1 MDRKLLGSEG
11 ENAAVQFFKQNG
23 YKILSRNFSCPMG
36 EIDLICHG
44 EGAIVFVEV
53 KTLASDEAGDPE
65 EKVNRTKQR
74 KMRLTA
80 ELWLQKHRYP
90 KCSYRF
96 DVISVILGH
105 DGKPHVRH
113 IPEAFI
119 PSA

>member
-1 MDRKLLGSEG
+1 MDRKLLGAEG
-11 ENAAVQFFKQNG
+11 EKAAVRYFKQNS

-53 KTLASDEAGDPE
+53 KTLTTDQAGDPE
-65 EKVNRTKQR
+65 EKVNRVKQR
-74 KMRLTA
+74 KMRQTA

-90 KCSYRF
+90 KCAYRF
-96 DVISVILGH
+96 DVISVILGD
-105 DGKPHVRH
+105 DGIPRIRH